1 MNKLNNGNE
10 TATLAR
16 LPLAVS
22 DCYMIRD
29 INDDEAYEMYE
40 RSARQQL
47 PHLLEMLDRNDI
59 IAIYKLVNMM
69 NQAPLEDPTAFF
81 QDMQKGQQF
90 VESYTTLY
98 YNESTLLQTSVKNH
112 SKYKMAN
119 ALCGGFVSGLVVGPS
134 VTYEPPIKGV
144 TFFTANTDWLK
155 GITT

>member
-1 MNKLNNGNE
+1 MINNSNGNG
-10 TATLAR
+10 TAVYAR
-16 LPLAVS
+16 LPLTVS

-69 NQAPLEDPTAFF
+69 NQAPLEDPAAFF

-90 VESYTTLY
+90 VESCIALY
-98 YNESTLLQTSVKNH
+98 YNESTLLPTGVKSNNNC
-112 SKYKMAN
+112 KVMDAR
-119 ALCGGFVSGLVVGPS
+119 CGGFVSGLVVGPL
-134 VTYEPPIKGV
+134 VAYEPAV
-144 TFFTANTDWLK
+144 T
-155 GITT
+155 GITFYIADTNRLRTTT